1 MHPITHPV
9 RAPFRYAPD
18 LPGTAHLR
26 MRHLPADT
34 PKPSQEQLHEFVEA
48 ISSVLQLEPLL
59 ARIVECAC
67 RLADADEGVIE
78 LRDRPGG
85 AVVSRAAYCAH
96 ADHVGARSALAA
108 IMADAVLQT
117 DAPLQARL
125 ADIAGLARPRPNDR
139 EIIRIPLHG
148 RGEPIGFFGVGVTP
162 PRHFLE
168 GALQTLGL
176 FARHA
181 GIAIENARRYERAR
195 RRTARFELVARVA
208 RIINAGADL
217 KSMLQ
222 QTADAIHEV
231 LEFPNVDIPLRD
243 PDEPETLIVE
253 IRGGGYKKRI
263 RGIDRIP
270 VGKGVMGAAVRER
283 RAQRIDDVR
292 ADARYLA
299 PPTPEPARAE
309 LAVPILVA
317 GEAVGVVN
325 VEGEHPYDELDQ
337 RTLEIIADHLGIA
350 IQNARLHELNRE
362 AAVWQERL
370 RLRRELHDSVTQIL
384 SSISLL
390 AQALPS
396 AWRTSPEEGERR
408 AQRLAELAQTAFAE
422 MRALLREL
430 QPPEES
436 APQISRKSRSFL
448 GLERLRG
455 GGLGAALPRLLDAMI
470 PESMARRYCFDAYT
484 PQLLAHEEAF
494 YRVCQEAVSNVI
506 RHSGARLVL
515 VEARIDVD
523 SAWLIVRDDGAGLP
537 PDVQGGIGL
546 KSMRERLTRLGGEL
560 TLRPAYSGGLEIHA
574 RLPRRDRELESQ

>member
-1 MHPITHPV
+1 MRNHPV
-9 RAPFRYAPD
+9 TAPE
-18 LPGTAHLR
+18 
-26 MRHLPADT
+26 
-34 PKPSQEQLHEFVEA
+34 PSQDQLREFVES
-48 ISSVLQLEPLL
+48 ISSELQLQPLL
-59 ARIVECAC
+59 ARIVEFAC
-67 RLADADEGVIE
+67 RLANANAGVIE
-78 LRDRPGG
+78 LLDGHRGTGRSDPEGPAVGGPGDLSEALSEALTGRIPQPG
-85 AVVSRAAYCAH
+85 APQQVGYVDLVEGGRAELADLQLIGVSIPVKGEAIGYLG
-96 ADHVGARSALAA
+96 VGAS
-108 IMADAVLQT
+108 
-117 DAPLQARL
+117 
-125 ADIAGLARPRPNDR
+125 
-139 EIIRIPLHG
+139 
-148 RGEPIGFFGVGVTP
+148 P
-162 PRHFLE
+162 PRSLRE
-168 GALQTLGL
+168 GAAPDLEL

-181 GIAIENARRYERAR
+181 GIAIENARRYARAR

-243 PDEPETLIVE
+243 PDEPETLVVE

-263 RGIDRIP
+263 QGIDRLP

-292 ADARYLA
+292 ADPRYLA
-299 PPTPEPARAE
+299 PPTPERARAE
-309 LAVPILVA
+309 LAVPIMIA

-350 IQNARLHELNRE
+350 IQNARLHEQNRE
-362 AAVWQERL
+362 AAVWQERI

-396 AWRTSPEEGERR
+396 AWRSSPDEGERR
-408 AQRLAELAQTAFAE
+408 ALRLAELAQTAFAE

-430 QPPEES
+430 QPPEEFR
-436 APQISRKSRSFL
+436 PQISRKSRSFL

-470 PESMARRYCFDAYT
+470 PESMARRYCFDAYA
-484 PQLLAHEEAF
+484 PQHLAHEEAF

-506 RHSGARLVL
+506 RHAGARHIII
-515 VEARIDVD
+515 EAGVD
-523 SAWLIVRDDGAGLP
+523 TANAWLVVRDDGTGLP
-537 PDVQGGIGL
+537 TDVQGGIGL
-546 KSMRERLTRLGGEL
+546 KSMRERLMRLGGDL
-560 TLRPAYSGGLEIHA
+560 SLRPATAGGLEIHA
-574 RLPRRDRELESQ
+574 RLPRQDRPLESPLESP